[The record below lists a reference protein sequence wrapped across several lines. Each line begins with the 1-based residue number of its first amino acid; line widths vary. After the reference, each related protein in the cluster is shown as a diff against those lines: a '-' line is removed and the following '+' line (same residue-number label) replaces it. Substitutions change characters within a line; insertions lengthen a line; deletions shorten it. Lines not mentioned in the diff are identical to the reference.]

1 MGILPQPYS
10 EELTRLADNGG
21 MTSADVQA
29 ALAAELADIDGG
41 TPSTTFTEE
50 IDGGTP

>member
-1 MGILPQPYS
+1 MTTREVYVPPKG
-10 EELTRLADNGG
+10 LTDADL
-21 MTSADVQA
+21 QA
-29 ALAAELADIDGG
+29 AIAAELADIDGG